1 MVISILCQQWDL
13 DTGKIARRFVAHAAQ
28 LAALAV
34 RPLGSDYPSIPLQFS
49 QIKTDNGRPGKS
61 HSATGDETLSHS
73 GVPTGRRSYVAA
85 SRLTSSHDSIEAR
98 HVDADAHSEADSLF
112 GDEPDAEG
120 EPDDTP
126 GVAPPLSIPSAG
138 PAPAPLAA
146 SLAVPG
152 PKPPMPAPAPK
163 NAPPILDASSYA
175 KFSHDI
181 IMTAAM
187 DGQVVLWDCR
197 AASGAGYGVGRLW
210 MGEKTPPWCLSVRH
224 HFPCQMHLVS
234 CDLNFNSQACWS
246 PNGGQIYAGRR
257 NGTVD
262 VWDVRQLGRSGP
274 AEVPRLLKT
283 LRNPPSSGIVSCVV
297 AFPDGCHIAW

>member
-1 MVISILCQQWDL
+1 MTDHLVTSILLCQQWDL

-34 RPLGSDYPSIPLQFS
+34 RPLSSDYPNIPPQFS
-49 QIKTDNGRPGKS
+49 QIKTDSGRPGKSS

-73 GVPTGRRSYVAA
+73 GMPTGRLAYVEV
-85 SRLTSSHDSIEAR
+85 SRFTVHMTIEAR
-98 HVDADAHSEADSLF
+98 QVDTDAHSEADSLF

-126 GVAPPLSIPSAG
+126 GAAPLSIPSAG
-138 PAPAPLAA
+138 PGPAPLPA
-146 SLAVPG
+146 SLAVPSA
-152 PKPPMPAPAPK
+152 KALPMAAPAPK

-197 AASGAGYGVGRLW
+197 APSGAGYGVGRLW
-210 MGEKTPPWCLSVRH
+210 MGEKTPPLCLSVRH
-224 HFPCQMHLVS
+224 HFPC
-234 CDLNFNSQACWS
+234 
-246 PNGGQIYAGRR
+246 
-257 NGTVD
+257 
-262 VWDVRQLGRSGP
+262 
-274 AEVPRLLKT
+274 
-283 LRNPPSSGIVSCVV
+283 
-297 AFPDGCHIAW
+297 